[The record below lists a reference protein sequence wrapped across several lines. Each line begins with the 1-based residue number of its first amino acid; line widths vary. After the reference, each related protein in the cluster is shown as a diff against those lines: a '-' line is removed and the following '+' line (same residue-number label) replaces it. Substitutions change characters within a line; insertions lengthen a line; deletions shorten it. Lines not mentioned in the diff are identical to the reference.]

1 MSQIVTAK
9 DIITKTY
16 QAGWSKN
23 YVEEK
28 LSSALNINTGSMPS
42 GRCINYSEITNEN
55 MTDIV
60 LVNEFSK
67 DYGSYYKNNQLV
79 SINDIEIES
88 SKYTLE
94 IPIVYE
100 IENNDNSCLY
110 KHSFCYDFY
119 SPEDNSVII
128 ATAYS
133 PNENLYSSSESIMK
147 VQMPKIYRNETNNL
161 IKLHYIGNKELNYC
175 NISFHDGDMGIDED
189 ITNNFPKEYSVVND
203 PYEDTLGQGIT
214 MRIEIGE
221 NEAPPADVIKR
232 TINVDFTN
240 NFDWAQSYYTEISF
254 DGNNFMNLDGQSPS
268 YVDSQDS
275 EIKSFTIIFNEE
287 EDNYLRNNK
296 FYVRISTMD
305 TVRFGTCY
313 GKFSKASGITLSGIQ
328 TDTTCTFELS
338 NWNINRGELNLTLD
352 INEP

>member
-9 DIITKTY
+9 DVITKTY

-28 LSSALNINTGSMPS
+28 LSSALNINTGSIPS

-60 LVNEFSK
+60 LVNEFSE
-67 DYGSYYKNNQLV
+67 DYGSYYENNQLV
-79 SINDIEIES
+79 SINDIDIETS
-88 SKYTLE
+88 TYTLE
-94 IPIVYE
+94 IPIFYN

-133 PNENLYSSSESIMK
+133 PNENLYSSSESIMN
-147 VQMPKIYRNETNNL
+147 VQMPKIYRNEQDGNFFTVR
-161 IKLHYIGNKELNYC
+161 YIGSKEFNSC
-175 NISFHDGDMGIDED
+175 NIYFENGDGD
-189 ITNNFPKEYSVVND
+189 VND
-203 PYEDTLGQGIT
+203 AIGNYAIFGLFMATYEETLGHGIT
-214 MRIEIGE
+214 MTIEIGE
-221 NEAPPADVIKR
+221 NETPPADVIKR
-232 TINVDFTN
+232 TINVEFIN
-240 NFDWAQSYYTEISF
+240 NFDWAQLYYTEISF
-254 DGNNFMNLDGQSPS
+254 DGNSFMNLDGQSPT
-268 YVDSQDS
+268 YVGSQAT
-275 EIKSFTIIFNEE
+275 ETKSFTIIFNEE

-328 TDTTCTFELS
+328 TDTTCIFELS

-352 INEP
+352 INES